1 MQEFLKFVIVGHVDH
16 GKSTLIGRMLFDTDS
31 LPEGKM
37 EEIKKMSEEMGKE
50 AEFAYVLDALEEEM
64 KQGITIDT
72 TQIWFKTPKRQ
83 YVIIDAPGHK
93 EFLKNMITGASQGEA
108 AILIVDVDEGV
119 RENTKRHA
127 YILSML
133 GIKQVIVVMNKMD
146 LVEYKEERYK
156 EVKEELE
163 KFLEQLGVKP
173 TYYIPISAKKGDNV
187 TKKSESMPWYTG
199 MTVLEALDTFKNLP
213 PLSDKP
219 LRYPIQDV
227 YKIDEKRIFVGRV
240 EAGKLKAGQ
249 EIAFYPENN
258 KSTIKTIE
266 KFEEKSEDAQ
276 AGDSIGMT
284 LTDALF
290 VDRGHICCSED
301 SKPKMS
307 KKLDVT
313 VFWMSKEEL
322 KKDEILLFKLAT
334 EEISVRIKEIKKRMD
349 SSTLDV
355 IEDSA
360 EILKN
365 TEVGIL
371 SLESEEP
378 IIYDDFNDI
387 PTMGRFVLV
396 REEDVVAGGIVKE

>member
-1 MQEFLKFVIVGHVDH
+1 
-16 GKSTLIGRMLFDTDS
+16 
-31 LPEGKM
+31 
-37 EEIKKMSEEMGKE
+37 
-50 AEFAYVLDALEEEM
+50 
-64 KQGITIDT
+64 
-72 TQIWFKTPKRQ
+72 
-83 YVIIDAPGHK
+83 
-93 EFLKNMITGASQGEA
+93 
-108 AILIVDVDEGV
+108 
-119 RENTKRHA
+119 
-127 YILSML
+127 
-133 GIKQVIVVMNKMD
+133 
-146 LVEYKEERYK
+146 
-156 EVKEELE
+156 
-163 KFLEQLGVKP
+163 
-173 TYYIPISAKKGDNV
+173 
-187 TKKSESMPWYTG
+187 
-199 MTVLEALDTFKNLP
+199 
-213 PLSDKP
+213 
-219 LRYPIQDV
+219 
-227 YKIDEKRIFVGRV
+227 
-240 EAGKLKAGQ
+240 
-249 EIAFYPENN
+249 
-258 KSTIKTIE
+258 
-266 KFEEKSEDAQ
+266 
-276 AGDSIGMT
+276 MT

-290 VDRGHICCSED
+290 VDRGYIGCSED